1 MHNFLTERDQVE
13 VLAGFGEAQLVRT
26 LDMEYEI
33 RGGSAQD
40 REAAFHW
47 IRKLF
52 PELVWICSIQI
63 AGQVFDLPPCVEVR

>member
-1 MHNFLTERDQVE
+1 MHNFLPEREQVE

-26 LDMEYEI
+26 LDMKYEI
-33 RGGSAQD
+33 RGGSAPK
-40 REAAFHW
+40 F
-47 IRKLF
+47 F